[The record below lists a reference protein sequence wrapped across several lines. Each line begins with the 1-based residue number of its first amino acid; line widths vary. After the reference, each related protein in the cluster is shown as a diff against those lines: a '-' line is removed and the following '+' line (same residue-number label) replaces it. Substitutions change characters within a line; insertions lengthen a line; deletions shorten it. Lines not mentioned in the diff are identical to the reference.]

1 MNISIISVFPDLYRP
16 FLNTSLIKRAQE
28 KNVVTFD
35 LADFFSF
42 VAPKER
48 IDAPTFGHG
57 AGMLIK
63 PEVVAKAIESK
74 EAVHGKAYKIF
85 FSPHGKKLD
94 QTLLRTIASQL
105 VDQKHLML
113 VSARYEGMDARVEQE
128 YADQVISIGDYVL
141 MGGDLPAMVFL
152 EGLLRHI
159 PGVVGKQESV
169 ESDSFSG
176 PLVDHPEYTEPVVWH
191 DKEVP
196 EVVRS
201 GNHAAIA
208 AWRADQALERTVM
221 GHFDWF
227 RVQQISEALK
237 KQALEKIPNHYVALM
252 HNEVITGDGGRV
264 GTTSVT
270 SLDMHDIA
278 RSAKTYGIKHYYL
291 VTQLLDQQKIVRKL
305 LDFWQTGT
313 GVTYNP
319 SRHVAVK
326 QVECMASFN
335 EVLADIEKKE
345 GKKPLVIAT
354 SARWKDKSDQKI
366 TYHDHAKVWAHKRPV
381 LLIFGTGQG
390 LSQEFLDRCDYLLV
404 PVEGMTEYNHLSVRS
419 AVAIILDRWL
429 GLNIKK

>member
-74 EAVHGKAYKIF
+74 EAVYGKAYKIF

-94 QTLLRTIASQL
+94 QSLLRTIASQL
-105 VDQKHLML
+105 ADQKHLML
-113 VSARYEGMDARVEQE
+113 VAARYEGMDARVEQE

-152 EGLLRHI
+152 EGLLRHM

-208 AWRADQALERTVM
+208 AWRADQALERTVI
-221 GHFDWF
+221 GHYDWF
-227 RVQQISEALK
+227 RAQQISIVLK
-237 KQALEKIPNHYVALM
+237 KQALDKIPNHYVALM
-252 HNEVITGDGGRV
+252 HNDVITGDGDRV

-381 LLIFGTGQG
+381 LFIFGTGQG

>member
-94 QTLLRTIASQL
+94 QSLLRTIASQL
-105 VDQKHLML
+105 ADQKHLML
-113 VSARYEGMDARVEQE
+113 VAARYEGMDARVEQE

-152 EGLLRHI
+152 EGLLRHM

-208 AWRADQALERTVM
+208 AWRADQALERTVI
-221 GHFDWF
+221 GHYDWF
-227 RVQQISEALK
+227 RAQQISVVLK

-252 HNEVITGDGGRV
+252 HNDVITGDGDRV

-366 TYHDHAKVWAHKRPV
+366 TYHDQAKVWAHKRPV